1 MSAHQRIDPVGIVFG
16 PISVTRWMPCS
27 SPLSVDSAI
36 AARARRGVEGTAVPA
51 DDSDSVAYVV
61 RDNKTVRK
69 MFPILAVYP
78 IAPLTPGAA
87 SRAAPRAVSSA
98 TARGSGAHAGAAAT
112 AGASDGA
119 AAAGAAGSLSVAP
132 RRCGIACVMVQR
144 SGSGFCFGLES
155 GLAGSGSGLGLSCGL
170 GFGGL
175 GLGLGRR

>member
-1 MSAHQRIDPVGIVFG
+1 
-16 PISVTRWMPCS
+16 MP
-27 SPLSVDSAI
+27 PDD
-36 AARARRGVEGTAVPA
+36 RR
-51 DDSDSVAYVV
+51 SVAHVV

-69 MFPILAVYP
+69 MFHILAVYP

-119 AAAGAAGSLSVAP
+119 AADAAGSLSVAP

-144 SGSGFCFGLES
+144 SGSGFWLGLES
-155 GLAGSGSGLGLSCGL
+155 GLAGSGSGLGLSCEL

-175 GLGLGRR
+175 GLGLG